1 MTAIR
6 KEIMD
11 YIDILPDSRL
21 EGLKPIL
28 SMLADDMV
36 IIEANLTD
44 DEKEIIRQGRE
55 EYNQGN
61 FIPLDA
67 VNI

>member
-6 KEIMD
+6 KEVLE
-11 YIDILPDSRL
+11 YIDILPDSKL

-28 SMLADDMV
+28 SMLTDDIAV
-36 IIEANLTD
+36 IEFDLTD

-55 EYNQGN
+55 EYKQGN
-61 FIPLDA
+61 FIPLA
-67 VNI
+67 T